1 MSAVIE
7 AGFDYSDIDEVKR
20 NDVRKAAERIKV
32 RMERTVQDI
41 IEIGIDLNKVK
52 VSLGHGNFLRWIE
65 AEFGM
70 SESSAIRFM
79 RVAAM
84 YEAKSVTVT
93 DLTAKALYELA
104 APSTPQEVRDQ
115 VEELVLDGE
124 KVTVADIKAMKEQFA
139 SERKTLKQ
147 QIDDAKFKA
156 KDAKASADEFSSQLN
171 SLRSELSSLRDENHT
186 LKHELENRPVA
197 SEPVAE
203 AKPQASLDDL
213 AEQECADLFKKWA
226 SMTALGRQKFL
237 DRVSAGKPQTA

>member
-20 NDVRKAAERIKV
+20 NDVRNAAVRIKV

-52 VSLGHGNFLRWIE
+52 ASLGHGLFLRWIE

-70 SESSAIRFM
+70 SQASAYRFM
-79 RVAAM
+79 QVADG
-84 YEAKSVTVT
+84 YGNKLITVINFEPSI
-93 DLTAKALYELA
+93 LYALA

-186 LKHELENRPVA
+186 LKHELENRPVT
-197 SEPVAE
+197 SEPVSE
-203 AKPQASLDDL
+203 TKPQASPDDL

-226 SMTALGRQKFL
+226 SMSALGRQKFL
-237 DRVSAGKPQTA
+237 DRVTAGKNQTA

>member
-52 VSLGHGNFLRWIE
+52 ASLGHGHFLRWIE

-70 SESSAIRFM
+70 AERTARNFMSVAQTYAGKSAT
-79 RVAAM
+79 VA
-84 YEAKSVTVT
+84 
-93 DLTAKALYELA
+93 DLPVRALYELA

-139 SERKTLKQ
+139 SERKDLRQ
-147 QIDDAKFKA
+147 QIGEVKLKA
-156 KDAKASADEFSSQLN
+156 KNAKSSADEFAAQLL
-171 SLRSELSSLRDENHT
+171 SLRSELANLRDENDT
-186 LKHELENRPVA
+186 LRHELEHRFVI
-197 SEPVAE
+197 SEHVPE
-203 AKPQASLDDL
+203 TEPQASPDDL

-226 SMTALGRQKFL
+226 SMSALGRQKFL

>member
-52 VSLGHGNFLRWIE
+52 ASLGHGHFLRWIE

-70 SESSAIRFM
+70 TDRTARRFM
-79 RVAAM
+79 DVASSYGGKM
-84 YEAKSVTVT
+84 DIVS
-93 DLTAKALYELA
+93 DLPATALYELA

-139 SERKTLKQ
+139 SERKSLKQ
-147 QIDDAKFKA
+147 QIDEAKFKA

-186 LKHELENRPVA
+186 LKHELENRPVT
-197 SEPVAE
+197 SEPVSE
-203 AKPQASLDDL
+203 TKPQASPDDL

-226 SMTALGRQKFL
+226 SMSALGRQKFL
-237 DRVSAGKPQTA
+237 DRVTAGKNQTA

>member
-41 IEIGIDLNKVK
+41 IEIGIDLNNVK
-52 VSLGHGNFLRWIE
+52 ASLGHGHFLRWIE

-70 SESSAIRFM
+70 SDMTAKRFM
-79 RVAAM
+79 QVAKV
-84 YEAKSVTVT
+84 YGDKSNTMFDLQTTV
-93 DLTAKALYELA
+93 LYELA

-139 SERKTLKQ
+139 SERKDLRQ
-147 QIDDAKFKA
+147 QIGEVKLKA
-156 KDAKASADEFSSQLN
+156 KNAKSSADEFAGQLLT
-171 SLRSELSSLRDENHT
+171 LRSELANLRDENDT
-186 LKHELENRPVA
+186 LRHELENRFVI
-197 SEPVAE
+197 SEPVPE
-203 AKPQASLDDL
+203 TEPHASPDDL
-213 AEQECADLFKKWA
+213 AEQECADLFRKWA
-226 SMTALGRQKFL
+226 SMSALGRQKFL
-237 DRVSAGKPQTA
+237 DRVTAGNRQTI

>member
-52 VSLGHGNFLRWIE
+52 ASLGHGHFIHWLE

-70 SESSAIRFM
+70 SENTARNFM
-79 RVAAM
+79 RVASV
-84 YEAKSVTVT
+84 YGSKSATVA
-93 DLTAKALYELA
+93 DLPARALYELA

-124 KVTVADIKAMKEQFA
+124 KVTVSDIKAMKEQFA
-139 SERKTLKQ
+139 SERKSLKQ
-147 QIDDAKFKA
+147 QITDIKLKVKNARS
-156 KDAKASADEFSSQLN
+156 SADEFSGQL
-171 SLRSELSSLRDENHT
+171 LTLHTELANLRDENHT
-186 LKHELENRPVA
+186 LKHELENRPVT
-197 SEPVAE
+197 SEPVSE
-203 AKPQASLDDL
+203 TKPQASPDDL

-226 SMTALGRQKFL
+226 SMSALGRQKFL
-237 DRVSAGKPQTA
+237 DRVTAGKNQTA